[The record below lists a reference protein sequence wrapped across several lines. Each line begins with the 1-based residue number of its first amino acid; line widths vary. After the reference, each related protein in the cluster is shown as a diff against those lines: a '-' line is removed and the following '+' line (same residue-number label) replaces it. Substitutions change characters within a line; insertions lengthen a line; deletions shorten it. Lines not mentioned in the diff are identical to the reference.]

1 MASFDLF
8 SLNRITF
15 GLVCLALAVI
25 LLALLGLKRLKRWRT
40 HRKKPDL
47 SQHSDGS
54 GYSGSRRSSPDKGLP
69 YSGLERYRGRR
80 RHRSTRMRPMLQPPS
95 YKGRK

>member
-15 GLVCLALAVI
+15 GLLCLGAA
-25 LLALLGLKRLKRWRT
+25 ALLLSLVGLVRLKRWRT

-47 SQHSDGS
+47 RQRGAGS
-54 GYSGSRRSSPDKGLP
+54 SYSGGRRRSGGKALP
-69 YSGLERYRGRR
+69 YSGLDSYKGSRR
-80 RHRSTRMRPMLQPPS
+80 RKPGQVRPVFQPPS
-95 YKGRK
+95 YKGRR